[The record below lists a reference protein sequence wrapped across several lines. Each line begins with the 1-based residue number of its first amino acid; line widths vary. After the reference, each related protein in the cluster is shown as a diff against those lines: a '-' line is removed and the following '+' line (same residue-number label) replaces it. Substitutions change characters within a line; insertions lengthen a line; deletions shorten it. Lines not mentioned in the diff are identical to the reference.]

1 MSKSLWLSLAIV
13 LVVVLTAGNALSH
26 SAHEHTPKKTTT
38 PSQPS
43 VEPPSSGSPWGAD
56 YFPNVELSTT
66 DGQKLHFFDD
76 LIKDKVVMLNFIY
89 TSCVDSCPLETAR
102 LRQVQK
108 LLGDRVGKDVFLYS
122 ITIDPEHDTPE
133 VLAAYAKK
141 FHAGPGWLFLYGSEP
156 DVTQI
161 RKKFGIY
168 EPDQGVDQNLEDH
181 IISLV
186 IGNQK
191 TGQWIKASAFD
202 PPQLLATK
210 VGSWLSN
217 WKTASTVDRSYDKA
231 PELRHLSRGESLFRT
246 RCSACHT
253 IGGGNSADIARGDIG
268 PDLFGVAAKR
278 DRAWLIRFLAEPD
291 KMIEEK
297 DPLALS
303 LLQQYNGLAMPNL
316 RLSEVD
322 IAELIKFLV
331 EESDRLMPAGHQPKT
346 N

>member
-1 MSKSLWLSLAIV
+1 MSKFRWIPLAIIVV
-13 LVVVLTAGNALSH
+13 LVLSVGTAFSH
-26 SAHEHTPKKTTT
+26 SAHKNDSQKKST
-38 PSQPS
+38 PSRPAAAIQ
-43 VEPPSSGSPWGAD
+43 SSGSPWGAN
-56 YFPNVELSTT
+56 YFPNVELTAT
-66 DGQKLHFFDD
+66 DGRKLRFFDD
-76 LIKDKVVMLNFIY
+76 LIKDKVVMINFIY

-102 LRQVQK
+102 LLQVQK
-108 LLGDRVGKDVFLYS
+108 LLGDRVGKDIFLYS
-122 ITIDPEHDTPE
+122 ITIDPDHDTIE
-133 VLAAYAKK
+133 VLAAYAKQ
-141 FHAGPGWLFLYGSEP
+141 FHAGPGWLFLRGSEP
-156 DVTQI
+156 DVTQL

-168 EPDQGVDQNLEDH
+168 EADQGVDQNLEDH

-217 WKTASTVDRSYDKA
+217 WKIASKVKRDYDKA
-231 PELRHLSRGESLFRT
+231 PKLRNLSRGESLFRT

-253 IGGGNSADIARGDIG
+253 IGGGEASDIARGDLG

-303 LLQQYNGLAMPNL
+303 LVQQYNGLKMPNL
-316 RLSEVD
+316 RLNEID

-331 EESDRLMPAGHQPKT
+331 EESARLAPTPQPPEKK
-346 N
+346 